1 MSATIYALNRLHDVS
16 GVSGEGDD
24 KATVCE
30 FESGL
35 VAMHWN
41 SDTPTVEVLTDIRHV
56 TKLHAHGGASVLSI
70 LENRLVRAYQ
80 RVVPHILYE
89 HYVPKA
95 VTPHPDHPDRL
106 RVVLNGERDW
116 RFWVALFDGST
127 DAATHTEVAGEIQH
141 QWIDPAGDLW
151 LQFFS
156 PLPDDEHPK
165 EDSHDDRD

>member
-1 MSATIYALNRLHDVS
+1 MTATLYGLNRLHDVS

-80 RVVPHILYE
+80 RVVPWVVSAQHRDRPITC
-89 HYVPKA
+89 A
-95 VTPHPDHPDRL
+95 PHPDHPDRL
-106 RVVLNGERDW
+106 RLTLKDEIAW

-127 DAATHTEVAGEIQH
+127 EAATHTEVAGEIQH
-141 QWIDPAGDLW
+141 QWIDPEGDLW
-151 LQFFS
+151 LTYYTPTATS
-156 PLPDDEHPK
+156 NDPE
-165 EDSHDDRD
+165 EDR